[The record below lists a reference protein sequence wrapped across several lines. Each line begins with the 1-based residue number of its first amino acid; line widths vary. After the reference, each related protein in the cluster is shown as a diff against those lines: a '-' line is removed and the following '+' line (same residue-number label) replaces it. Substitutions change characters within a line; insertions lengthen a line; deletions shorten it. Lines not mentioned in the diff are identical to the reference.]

1 MKLRNVFLAGAMAAF
16 AVACTTSAPQT
27 DSAAGTGAS
36 SAARG
41 SVPLQSGQTRQQL
54 FDQLDA
60 NKSGSVSRTEAQAS
74 PALMLI
80 FVDVDA
86 NADGELS
93 AGEWDAVPLVNPDGT
108 RVP

>member
-1 MKLRNVFLAGAMAAF
+1 MKLRNVVLGGAMAAL
-16 AVACTTSAPQT
+16 AVACASAPQT

-36 SAARG
+36 SARG
-41 SVPLQSGQTRQQL
+41 PVALQSGQTRQQL
-54 FDQLDA
+54 FDRLDA
-60 NKSGSVSRTEAQAS
+60 NGSGAVSRAEAEAS

-80 FVDVDA
+80 FVEADA

-93 AGEWDAVPLVNPDGT
+93 AAEWGAVPLVDPDGT

>member
-1 MKLRNVFLAGAMAAF
+1 MKLRNVCLGAAMAAL
-16 AVACTTSAPQT
+16 AVACTSAPQT
-27 DSAAGTGAS
+27 DSAAGGAS
-36 SAARG
+36 SSARG

-60 NKSGSVSRTEAQAS
+60 NRSGSVSRNEAQAS

-80 FVDVDA
+80 FVDMDT

-93 AGEWDAVPLVNPDGT
+93 AAEWNAVPLVNPDGT